1 MSERFPNDVD
11 PIETR
16 DWLQAIESVIRE
28 EGVERA
34 QYLIDQLLAEARKGG
49 VNVAA
54 GTGIS
59 NYINTIPVEEQPE
72 YPGNLELERRIRS
85 AIRWNAI
92 MTVLRAS
99 KKDLELGG
107 HMASFQSSATIYDVC
122 FNHFFRARNEQDGG
136 DLVYFQGHISPGVY
150 ARAFLEGR
158 LTQEQLD
165 NFRQEVHG
173 NGLSSYPHP
182 KLMPEFWQF
191 PTVSMGLGPIGAI
204 YQAKFLKYLEHRG
217 LKDTSKQ
224 TVYAFLGDGEMDE
237 PESKGAIT
245 IATRE
250 KLDNLVFVINCNL
263 QRLDGPVT
271 GNGNYINTIP
281 VEEQPEYPGN
291 LELERRIRSAIRWN
305 AIMTVLRASK
315 KDLELGGHMASF
327 QSSATIY
334 DVCFN
339 HFFRARNEQDGGDLV
354 YFQGHISPGVYA
366 RAFLEGRLTQEQLD
380 NFRQEVHGNG
390 LSSYPH
396 PKLMPE
402 FWQFPTVSMGL
413 GPIGAIYQAKFL
425 KYLEHRGLK
434 DTSKQTVY
442 AFLGDG
448 EMDEPESKG
457 AITIATRE
465 KLDNLVFVINCNLQR
480 LDGPVTGNGKII
492 NELEGI
498 FEGAGWNVIKVMWGS
513 RWDELLRK
521 DTSGKLIQ
529 LMNETVD
536 GDYQTFKS
544 KDGAYVREHFFGKY
558 PETAALVADWT
569 DEQIWAL
576 NRGGHDPKKIY
587 AAFKKAQETKGKATV
602 ILAHTIKGY
611 GMGDAAEGK
620 NIAHQVKKMNMDG
633 VRHIRDRFNVP
644 VSDVDIEK
652 LPYITFPE
660 GSEEHTYLHAQRQ
673 KLHGYLP
680 SRQPNFTEK
689 LELPS
694 LQDFGALLE
703 EQSKEI
709 STTIAFVRALNV
721 MLKNKS
727 IKDRLVPIIAD
738 EARTFGMEGLFRQIG
753 IYSPNGQQYTPQDR
767 EQVAYYKED
776 EKGQILQEGIN
787 ELGAGCSWLAA
798 ATSYSTNNLPM
809 IPFYIYYSM
818 FGFQRI
824 GDLCWAAGDQQAR
837 GFLIGGTSGRT
848 TLNGEGL
855 QHEDG
860 HSHIQSLTIP
870 NCISYDPA
878 YAYEVAVIMHDGLE
892 RMYGEKQ
899 ENVYYYIT
907 TLNENYHMPAMPE
920 GAEEGIRKGIY
931 KLETLEGSKGKVQL
945 LGSGSILRHVREAA
959 EILAKDYGVGSD
971 VYSVTSFTELARDGQ
986 DCERWNMLHPLETP
1000 RVPYIAQ
1007 VMNDAPAV
1015 ASTDYMKLFAE
1026 QVRTYVPADDYRVLG
1041 TDGFGRSDS
1050 RENLRHH
1057 FEVDA
1062 SYVVVAALG
1071 ELAKRGE
1078 IDKKVVADAIA
1089 KFNIDADKVNPRL
1102 A

>member
-1 MSERFPNDVD
+1 MSERLNNDVD

-34 QYLIDQLLAEARKGG
+34 QFLIDQVLGEARKGG

-54 GTGIS
+54 GAAAH
-59 NYINTIPVEEQPE
+59 NYVNTIAVEDEPA
-72 YPGNLELERRIRS
+72 YPGNLDLERRIRS

-107 HMASFQSSATIYDVC
+107 HMASFQSSATFYEVC
-122 FNHFFRARNEQDGG
+122 FNHFFRARNEKDGG

-158 LTQEQLD
+158 LTEEQMN

-173 NGLSSYPHP
+173 KGLSSYPHP

-191 PTVSMGLGPIGAI
+191 PTVSMGLGPISAI

-217 LKDTSKQ
+217 LKDTS
-224 TVYAFLGDGEMDE
+224 E
-237 PESKGAIT
+237 
-245 IATRE
+245 
-250 KLDNLVFVINCNL
+250 
-263 QRLDGPVT
+263 
-271 GNGNYINTIP
+271 
-281 VEEQPEYPGN
+281 
-291 LELERRIRSAIRWN
+291 
-305 AIMTVLRASK
+305 
-315 KDLELGGHMASF
+315 
-327 QSSATIY
+327 
-334 DVCFN
+334 
-339 HFFRARNEQDGGDLV
+339 
-354 YFQGHISPGVYA
+354 
-366 RAFLEGRLTQEQLD
+366 
-380 NFRQEVHGNG
+380 
-390 LSSYPH
+390 
-396 PKLMPE
+396 
-402 FWQFPTVSMGL
+402 
-413 GPIGAIYQAKFL
+413 
-425 KYLEHRGLK
+425 
-434 DTSKQTVY
+434 QTVY

-498 FEGAGWNVIKVMWGS
+498 FSGAGWQVLKVIWGG

-521 DTSGKLIQ
+521 DTSGKLVQ
-529 LMNETVD
+529 LMNETLD

-544 KDGAYVREHFFGKY
+544 KDGAYVREHFFGRY
-558 PETAALVADWT
+558 PETAALVKDMT
-569 DEQIWAL
+569 DDEIWAL
-576 NRGGHDPKKIY
+576 NRGGHDPKKIF
-587 AAFKKAQETKGKATV
+587 AALKKAQDTKGKPTV

-611 GMGDAAEGK
+611 GMGETAEGK
-620 NIAHQVKKMNMDG
+620 NIAHQVKKMNMEG
-633 VRHIRDRFNVP
+633 VHHFRDRFNVP
-644 VSDVDIEK
+644 VADADIEK
-652 LPYITFPE
+652 LPYITFE
-660 GSEEHTYLHAQRQ
+660 KDSEEYKYLHERRQALKGYVPTRLPEFTQ
-673 KLHGYLP
+673 KLEMP
-680 SRQPNFTEK
+680 A
-689 LELPS
+689 LE
-694 LQDFGALLE
+694 DFSSLLE
-703 EQSKEI
+703 EQNKEI

-727 IKDRLVPIIAD
+727 I
-738 EARTFGMEGLFRQIG
+738 
-753 IYSPNGQQYTPQDR
+753 
-767 EQVAYYKED
+767 
-776 EKGQILQEGIN
+776 
-787 ELGAGCSWLAA
+787 
-798 ATSYSTNNLPM
+798 
-809 IPFYIYYSM
+809 
-818 FGFQRI
+818 GFQRI

-878 YAYEVAVIMHDGLE
+878 YAYEVAVIMHDGLV
-892 RMYGEKQ
+892 RMYGDNP
-899 ENVYYYIT
+899 ENVYYYLT
-907 TLNENYHMPAMPE
+907 TLNENYHMPAMPQ

-945 LGSGSILRHVREAA
+945 LGSGAILRHVREAA
-959 EILAKDYGVGSD
+959 QILAKDYGVGSD
-971 VYSVTSFTELARDGQ
+971 TYSVTSFTELARDGQ
-986 DCERWNMLHPLETP
+986 DCERWNMLHPTETP

-1007 VMNDAPAV
+1007 VMSDAPAV

-1026 QVRTYVPADDYRVLG
+1026 QVRTYVPASDYRVLG

-1078 IDKKVVADAIA
+1078 IEASVVADAIK
-1089 KFNIDADKVNPRL
+1089 KFDINPEKVNPRL